1 MTTLASYQGRPVSE
15 LAQLDVEILCHLK
28 RTADAAVATARA
40 DADAIDQA
48 LDHRYRQLAAD
59 ARQAAGKDTGTIH
72 LVDGDHRISVEL
84 PKRVEWDQ
92 IRLAAIVERIRAAG
106 EEPGEFVEISY
117 RVSEA
122 KYSAWPASMR
132 ASFDPART
140 LKPGKPVYRLAPAQD
155 WKVTKVSISGD
166 R

>member
-1 MTTLASYQGRPVSE
+1 MTALPYQSRSASDLAK
-15 LAQLDVEILCHLK
+15 LDVEVLYQLK
-28 RTADAAVATARA
+28 RSADAAVASARA

-59 ARQAAGKDTGTIH
+59 ARRAAGKDTGTVH

-92 IRLAAIVERIRAAG
+92 ARLAAIVERIRAAG
-106 EEPGEFVEISY
+106 ENPGEFVEISY

-132 ASFDPART
+132 ASFDSART

-155 WKVTKVSISGD
+155 
-166 R
+166 